1 MFGIPFIGGLLGGGG
16 GLTGLL
22 GIIPIYAIMFGIN
35 FVIQLVSGNLDGIF
49 NPPATP

>member
-1 MFGIPFIGGLLGGGG
+1 MFGLLGGLLGGGG
-16 GLTGLL
+16 GLLGGGLL
-22 GIIPIYAIMFGIN
+22 GIIPIYAVMFIIN